1 MSYCYCLLSIECS
14 ASLWSVSAFLAL
26 WQCLLFVLHVLALAL
41 FERYSIRHRKG
52 IMFAYCLC
60 TRLDYPCHSHL
71 DLCMDHLFFTI
82 QRNIVRLCT
91 YYLYI
96 CELSYY
102 VYLCT
107 ASKLFVY
114 YQQIICRIILEPAGL
129 WRMTSGDQTESHGSR
144 LCVTFPYLGGIFGS
158 GQYFCS
164 QKNNLKWG
172 QQEKSESHWFDLI

>member
-1 MSYCYCLLSIECS
+1 MSQSTHCHSQDFVSCILFACQQARAVSEMSYCYCLLSIECS

-114 YQQIICRIILEPAGL
+114 YQQIICILFVVHLSIINRGCVGL
-129 WRMTSGDQTESHGSR
+129 IIQLRA
-144 LCVTFPYLGGIFGS
+144 
-158 GQYFCS
+158 
-164 QKNNLKWG
+164 
-172 QQEKSESHWFDLI
+172 